1 VLRLW
6 RRLAGQRSP
15 SPPSESDKP
24 LAYDVLVTLGP
35 YNMPAGVRP
44 GDAIPAVRSAVE
56 AIDGAGWVS
65 VEHHPVPTWSGW
77 VEVFPAPGAG
87 PADDAAVSA
96 IRSRVEAVVRETLAS
111 VPPCSLPEEV
121 KVAEPS
127 FDARLLQYTVLAPP
141 PAPNRKKWAHK
152 GRPPGFSDGV
162 VLRDLPQPAVSPT
175 AGRVI
180 SDTALLARLLA
191 FVLPADAAPPM
202 AERTIRQFGSYPATL
217 AAPEIE
223 LRAVR
228 GLGTHSIAAI
238 KLLHTAAV
246 RLAKARASEGPV
258 LDNWE
263 RLMAYL
269 NAILARERVEQF
281 RILFLD
287 GRNRLLADEAQA
299 RGTVNHT
306 PVYPREVVRRALE
319 LRAESVILVHNHPSG
334 DPSPSRADLEMTA
347 QIQAAAKVVSV
358 LIVDHVIVGNGRWL
372 SFRKEGLL

>member
-1 VLRLW
+1 V
-6 RRLAGQRSP
+6 GQRLP
-15 SPPSESDKP
+15 SPFSESDKP
-24 LAYDVLVTLGP
+24 PAYDVLVTLGP
-35 YNMPAGVRP
+35 YNMPADVRP

-56 AIDGAGWVS
+56 AIDSAGWVS

-111 VPPCSLPEEV
+111 VPPCGLPEEV

-127 FDARLLQYTVLAPP
+127 FGERPLPYSVLAPRA
-141 PAPNRKKWAHK
+141 APDRKRFSYKSQ
-152 GRPPGFSDGV
+152 PSGFSDGV
-162 VLRDLPQPAVSPT
+162 VLRDLPQPTDSAA

-180 SDTALLARLLA
+180 SDAALLARLLA
-191 FVLPADAAPPM
+191 FVLPADSASPM
-202 AERTIRQFGSYPATL
+202 ADRTIRQFGSFPATL
-217 AAPEIE
+217 AAPETE
-223 LRAVR
+223 LRTVR

-246 RLAKARASEGPV
+246 RLAKARASEGPA

-269 NAILARERVEQF
+269 NAIFARERIEQF

-287 GRNRLLADEAQA
+287 GRNRLLTDEARA

-306 PVYPREVVRRALE
+306 PVYPRAVVRRALE

-334 DPSPSRADLEMTA
+334 DPSPSRADLEMTT

-358 LIVDHVIVGNGRWL
+358 MIVDHVIVGNGRWL
-372 SFRKEGLL
+372 SFRREGLL